1 MRLTTRRPQLQPSR
15 RDSAAA
21 PHGDPAMSMTAF
33 FEYLH
38 HHEATGELAQALA
51 HAAMLRT
58 TGARPVRVG
67 SDQQRMAS

>member
-1 MRLTTRRPQLQPSR
+1 
-15 RDSAAA
+15 
-21 PHGDPAMSMTAF
+21 MSMTAF